1 MGKLKNFGFKHKAG
15 ILMPISALPN
25 KYGIGSFGRE
35 AHKFVD
41 FLYETGQKC
50 WQVLPLNPTSYGD
63 SPYQSPA
70 SGAGNPYFIDLDVLS
85 SKGLLTKEELKGQRN
100 NDKKVNYGRLFET
113 RYEVLRTAFSR
124 FKPNAEYRAFLR
136 KNASWIEDYA
146 LFMALKVKNNYASF
160 TLWNECERDYKQ
172 ARESSSQYESEMAFW
187 RWVQFE
193 FDAQWKHLR
202 DYAKKKGIV
211 LIGDMPIYVA
221 HDSADVWASREQFLL
236 DESYNPTLVAGVPP
250 DAFSETGQ
258 LWGNPI
264 YNWEKM
270 KNDGFEWWLDRIGR
284 AFELYDIVR
293 IDHFRGFAGY
303 YTIPFGDETAVN
315 GWWNEAPG
323 QELFEAVNERFPSA
337 KIIAEDLGVIT
348 DDVKKL
354 LSDCDFPGMKMLPFA
369 FFDENSDYIPRNYKS
384 ENCVVYTSS
393 HDSDCARSWVNDLTG
408 DARKLFNRE
417 RRKIKGENLV
427 CSVIRLAFE
436 SKANLAVVQMQDYL
450 YLNNEEGRM
459 NMPSTPS
466 GNWGWRMSPRYN
478 TKALRDKIS
487 ALTKETKRR

>member
-1 MGKLKNFGFKHKAG
+1 MGKLKNFGFRRKAG
-15 ILMPISALPN
+15 VLMPISSFPN

-35 AHKFVD
+35 AHKFIE
-41 FLYETGQKC
+41 FLSETGQKC

-70 SGAGNPYFIDLDVLS
+70 SGAGNPYFIDLDLLA
-85 SKGLLTKEELKGQRN
+85 SKGLLTKNELDGQKN
-100 NDKKVNYGRLFET
+100 FDKKVNYGWLFEN
-113 RYEVLRTAFSR
+113 RYNALRAAFSR
-124 FKPNAEYRAFLR
+124 FESNAEYRAFLR

-146 LFMALKVKNNYASF
+146 LFMALKVKNNYASW
-160 TLWNECERDYKQ
+160 TLWNEDERDYKT
-172 ARESSSQYESEMAFW
+172 ARQNARQHEREMAFW
-187 RWVQFE
+187 RWVQYE
-193 FDAQWKHLR
+193 FDTQWRALR
-202 DYAKKKGIV
+202 AHAKEKGIV
-211 LIGDMPIYVA
+211 IIGDMPIYVA
-221 HDSADVWASREQFLL
+221 HDSCDVWASPEQFLL

-250 DAFSETGQ
+250 DAFSDLGQ

-270 KNDGFEWWLDRIGR
+270 KDDGFEWWLNRIGR
-284 AFELYDIVR
+284 AFKLYDIVR

-303 YTIPFGDETAVN
+303 YTIPFGEETAVN

-323 QELFEAVNERFPSA
+323 QALFDKVNERFASA

-354 LSDCDFPGMKMLPFA
+354 LSDNGFPGMKMLPFA
-369 FFDENSDYIPRNYKS
+369 FFDENSEYIPRNYKT
-384 ENCVVYTSS
+384 ENCIVYTSS
-393 HDSDCARSWVNDLTG
+393 HDSDCTRSWVNDLTG
-408 DARKLFNRE
+408 DERKLFNRE
-417 RRKIKGENLV
+417 RKNVKGESRV
-427 CSVIRLAFE
+427 YSVIRIAFE

-450 YLNNEEGRM
+450 ELTNEEGRM

-478 TKALRDKIS
+478 TKALRKKIS
-487 ALTKETKRR
+487 SLINETKR